1 MNPEPITY
9 SSLIVLNM
17 SAFPNLSL
25 YSNGFSTQNF
35 NLRSFHQLRGDLDQD
50 YQNCVFRILPVLNY
64 KAQDDLLCQFKDS
77 SFNELEKFDQSQR
90 KHKIQTILHNLENE
104 LTSNISLTKKLAGTP
119 LVFSSSIFHLVHVS
133 SLKFLALDDQNLE
146 ALQFKLIDFPN
157 NNTLLKFNP
166 CLNFQK
172 LRTNQVYSG
181 DVVCISANKQVCNR
195 TANLFTDY
203 WGLNYYELQDE
214 PQKYDDE
221 VGRAKVI
228 ASVEDQTQWRI
239 KIFQT
244 QQDND
249 EALFVGDVAIF
260 HLPELNLYLTAKKT
274 QDIQEKVKEILD
286 RNSVDDIS
294 NIIQDKL
301 TYTKQQTLF
310 PGQQAVIS
318 RQVSEEVGRNESRNY
333 KSDSQ
338 NSHIYEKQRSMQSR
352 SSQVIQASKNI
363 REIDKALYS
372 ELKLFFSNF
381 VGNKQDKITIP
392 FSAYWRIES
401 DNFTGGE
408 VKWDKCYR
416 IRHFQ
421 TGQYLDVNIMRQ
433 VKLTEQVTKNTLFQF
448 VPVKKNSKF
457 VDKESYFLIKHFLTG
472 SYLNLRNEPDIP
484 YGSVCIT
491 QDIDLINCI
500 RFRKTDY
507 EDIWE
512 KRFLVFLVPILKE
525 AISYFE
531 IVQPLTSIA
540 CMKKSEVQ
548 ERIEFYYLFEK
559 LNSLLEILNQF
570 MYNKLV
576 SNIQTTQDFSFVSQ
590 NRQDILRE
598 ENILPLLIWLICTTF
613 PNPDEKVEG
622 TEQNLISDL
631 YGEHSIILRV
641 QNMIQQQL
649 DKTNDAAYEKK
660 VQKLKE
666 QLEENHRKRKRLLQ
680 LKLFQTIKIACHNNQ
695 QNQEILMKYFKHFEK
710 QITHDYIC
718 TTICQCI
725 TNNYQILSQLNKQE
739 IAYDMK
745 FTTNANTTDQKNQ
758 KSQTTILSRLLDVLS
773 KNDQLL
779 PDLMHFLSETCEA
792 NGEPVFNNQEY
803 LLNSIQLLNQKV
815 KNDQGEEK
823 IYMHLEPIQESEG
836 NYKEFYITY
845 RTSNKTYVTRMLNDF
860 LNDYQ
865 QFKDMDHFYEVQYN
879 FLIEQ
884 LAFFSNICFHRNTA
898 ARELISKTFTYSILL
913 SYAEQKND
921 QEDSFNGEYHFV
933 NKQVRAYF
941 FRMIRTLYID
951 REPYTTTPKPELVR
965 ILEEKTTQKTLF
977 LFDEVSSQKHEK
989 GGFDIQKLKLKMLIY
1004 LEVQSEKLDLNLG
1017 EETVYNL
1024 ETLEII
1030 KILELMLKFELFWK
1044 RDVEGPIQKKN
1055 SHKRGASLFN
1065 KISENGMGLKEIDRL
1080 ITVLAKILEYDHQYF
1095 KCLANAKI
1103 KRNWQA
1109 ENEKD
1114 KGFMKFNISGISQV
1128 FEKETKEKDEQLQTN
1143 QNFRQVKQQDTEVV
1157 NDSLFKKMK
1166 NLKKVLQRYNNKTFT
1181 LRENKEE
1188 DYQVLIKIQICQI
1201 FSYLMDVSQDYWID
1215 NAIEFYKSL
1224 QQNKQ
1229 LNDEVKEE
1237 ELIKLFPE
1245 EILMSGEQ
1253 WIDKPENERRLNR
1266 TSAPVLKTFDEVL
1279 RRPFIEVLLISL
1291 YFSRNPQ
1298 LENQIVEL
1306 IQRFARQKK
1315 EFLQHFENIQILD
1328 TNESQQLFDVWVQM
1342 TQILKNNVQ
1351 RSQTWITENNRI
1363 MHQTLQCL
1371 WKIDSIFQQTESVSL
1386 KLKQQIFEHI
1396 GGYEVLIELINKALT
1411 VIDQKSFP
1419 PDLIILLKHTMNIM
1433 AFFAKDNERN
1443 ALTVYRKV
1451 VKKIIQNSNQN
1462 IGQISLIC
1470 SLFEKKPTLYGQLGQ
1485 QEYDYFIALIK
1496 QHGRY
1501 PEFLQFYLEI
1511 IKVTEIY
1518 SKKSV
1523 DMFEIIIE
1531 KLTEPMSLSPDS
1543 EYENPLYPFQESR
1556 KMTDFFDYTPNK
1568 AKYQLYFIN
1577 IVSKCLSKKIRAS
1590 LISQGI
1596 EFLKLQD
1603 LLEQTLIVTQRILG
1617 CIKQKEKPHPDD
1629 IQLQSDYWNIIKTMV
1644 FHKPESLDELMFPY
1658 NSETLNKILTDEHKV
1673 IKQKDQ
1679 FIPQNLNYLFDSLLP
1694 VVNRYNELLQNALLS
1709 SEKDQ
1714 HQISEFVSF
1723 FLENLDK
1730 MFFLAPAELTNN
1742 KQRLKT
1748 ISDLGQSFN
1757 IQIPI
1762 KFFQADPNISQDEKT
1777 ADMLT
1782 NYQITQENSAISQFR
1797 KKYFGQE
1804 FVKDLV
1810 KKESLKLSNSIW
1822 TIQNMFKDDRKQEV
1836 KDLLL
1841 TNSDIIVKILTYLE
1855 FWKTNG
1861 ASRENI
1867 IFILKVLSAILKD
1880 TENELYERQVL
1891 FNRMNV
1897 TQILIVLLCESE
1909 LEPVYMGTIMS
1920 FMILLLKNG
1929 NKNVQKTAYEYFL
1942 SNTQCEKFFKQLK
1955 NVFDIQILSMSR
1967 AHKLNYQENKL
1978 VCKALKLIQL
1988 FCEGHNQ
1995 DLQNYMR
2002 SQSNQKNS
2010 FDLVSQIVLLLS
2022 TFLISKGNYESVLQC
2037 FETLTEL
2044 IQGPCKQNQQ
2054 ALLKSNLLE
2063 YVVLIL
2069 SEDEKIFEQ
2078 SNEYFK
2084 YDGEKQYRLAIH
2096 PGQLARLK
2104 FKCLNCLVSL
2114 LECCDPQNSD
2124 IARLVRVIPLN
2135 VLTNNL
2141 TRVYKI
2147 FKNSFGAV
2155 YKDEMFKRAEKDIT
2169 NDEPAVNQEFI
2180 IENGF
2185 YIFLL
2190 MQQFLGNQKAKQ
2202 MLYEDNEMNDVLNEF
2217 SENNNKKEEN
2227 AIANIFSGLG
2237 NIAKMGGN
2245 LIGQLG
2251 LAQKSEEELRQEKL
2265 LQEKL
2270 EQKELT
2276 KNAIKFFRQNT
2287 CSIDMIRDQK
2297 LYTIYFPKLP
2307 ICNLPKSA
2315 RLEFHDQVDRTSSKT
2330 KLTYLMERAN
2340 FLIKVMEY
2348 EEKLNQVFAKNPIFA
2363 FFATSGKLWENCAFV
2378 TTLVINLIVLL
2389 SYSQSFYNES
2399 QSGQTGD
2406 LIYERLQDPRLLEY
2420 SDFIWTPHLIQGLG
2434 ITMLVFSSL
2443 IVFFFLVKRAPLK
2456 VDHIWEDYQ
2465 KPKTVMKMIWEVS
2478 VRGIKSLFILL
2489 QDPDILYYFIYI
2501 IAGIVGLTVH
2511 PFFFA
2516 FHLMDFL
2523 KLEQLKTV
2531 LDAIW
2536 GPRQEIGLALLLLAV
2551 VEYYVGI
2558 LGFVIF
2564 FNDYRIVDGTSC
2576 RILPDNDHIICERG
2590 CSTMWQCIFISFDL
2604 TFKFTGA
2611 LGSGIMDYD
2620 TITQITQN
2628 YDMVVNGWDRV
2639 KYSQNEY
2646 DGVDHQFTSNYF
2658 SRFVFDNAVNIVLV
2672 MIMLN
2677 MIQGIIV
2684 DTFGSLRE
2692 KLQERIK
2699 DQTMKCFI
2707 CGITRE
2713 KFEKNDEGGGM
2724 GFQEHIELEHYMWNY
2739 IYYYAYLKHKDEND
2753 YNGNESYI
2761 KSKIDIKDISWMPIK
2776 RARFAEEDMDDQQ
2789 KGNEIQEAIEMKM
2802 KVMNDSLEKIQD
2814 RMKHI
2819 IDIINNQPVSMTETF
2834 NG

>member
-1 MNPEPITY
+1 MNPEPITF

-35 NLRSFHQLRGDLDQD
+35 NLRSFHQLKGDLDQD

-64 KAQDDLLCQFKDS
+64 KAHDDLLRQFQDS
-77 SFNELEKFDQSQR
+77 NFKNLEMYEQGQR
-90 KHKIQTILHNLENE
+90 RNKIQTTLLNLENE

-157 NNTLLKFNP
+157 SNTLLKFNP

-172 LRTNQVYSG
+172 LRTNLVYSG

-214 PQKYDDE
+214 PQKYEDE
-221 VGRAKVI
+221 VCKAKVI

-239 KIFQT
+239 KIFQN
-244 QQDND
+244 QQEND

-260 HLPELNLYLTAKKT
+260 HLPELNLYLNAKKT

-286 RNSVDDIS
+286 RNTVVDIS
-294 NIIQDKL
+294 NIIQDKVI
-301 TYTKQQTLF
+301 YTKQQTLF
-310 PGQQAVIS
+310 PGQQAVMS
-318 RQVSEEVGRNESRNY
+318 RQVSEEVGRSEPKNY

-338 NSHIYEKQRSMQSR
+338 NSHIYEKQQSR
-352 SSQVIQASKNI
+352 SSQIIQASKNI
-363 REIDKALYS
+363 KEIDKALYS
-372 ELKLFFSNF
+372 EIKLYFSNF
-381 VGNKQDKITIP
+381 TGNKSDKITIP

-421 TGQYLDVNIMRQ
+421 TGQYLDVDIMRQ
-433 VKLTEQVTKNTLFQF
+433 VILTEKVTKNTLFQF
-448 VPVKKNSKF
+448 VAIKKNSKY

-472 SYLNLRNEPDIP
+472 TYLNIRNDP
-484 YGSVCIT
+484 VCTT
-491 QDIDLINCI
+491 QDVNLINCI
-500 RFRKTDY
+500 KFRKTDY

-531 IVQPLTSIA
+531 ILQPLTSIA
-540 CMKKSEVQ
+540 FMKKNEVQ

-590 NRQDILRE
+590 NRQDIIRE
-598 ENILPLLIWLICTTF
+598 ENILPLLIWLICKTF
-613 PNPDEKVEG
+613 PNPDEKIEG
-622 TEQNLISDL
+622 SEQNLIKDL
-631 YGEHSIILRV
+631 CGENSFILRV
-641 QNMIQQQL
+641 LTMIQQKM
-649 DKTNDAAYEKK
+649 DKSNDIEYEKK
-660 VQKLKE
+660 VQKMKE
-666 QLEENHRKRKRLLQ
+666 QLEDNHRKRKRLLQ

-695 QNQEILMKYFKHFEK
+695 RNQEILMKFFKHFEK
-710 QITHDYIC
+710 HIAHDYVC
-718 TTICQCI
+718 TTISQSI
-725 TNNYQILSQLNKQE
+725 SNNYQILSMLNKQE
-739 IAYDMK
+739 IPYDMK
-745 FTTNANTTDQKNQ
+745 STMNFNNIDQKNQ
-758 KSQTTILSRLLDVLS
+758 KSQSTILSRLLDIIS
-773 KNDQLL
+773 KSDQLL
-779 PDLMHFLSETCEA
+779 PELLHFLSETCEA
-792 NGEPVFNNQEY
+792 NGEPVFSNQEY

-815 KNDQGEEK
+815 RNDKGEEK
-823 IYMHLEPIQESEG
+823 VYMNLEPIQEKEG
-836 NYKEFYITY
+836 NYTEFYITY
-845 RTSNKTYVTRMLNDF
+845 RTSNKTYVTRMLHDF
-860 LNDYQ
+860 LNDYR
-865 QFKDMDHFYEVQYN
+865 QFKDVDHFYVVQYN
-879 FLIEQ
+879 YLIEQ

-898 ARELISKTFTYSILL
+898 ARELISKTFTYSFLL
-913 SYAEQKND
+913 SYAEQNNH
-921 QEDSFNGEYHFV
+921 QQGFMSGEQNFV
-933 NKQVRAYF
+933 DEQVRAYF

-965 ILEEKTTQKTLF
+965 IQEEKTTQKTLF
-977 LFDEVSSQKHEK
+977 LFDETSSQKCEK
-989 GGFDIQKLKLKMLIY
+989 GEFDIQKLKYKMLQY
-1004 LEVQSEKLDLNLG
+1004 LHEQSVKLENNIE

-1055 SHKRGASLFN
+1055 SNKRGASIFN
-1065 KISENGMGLKEIDRL
+1065 KISENGVGLKEIDRL
-1080 ITVLAKILEYDHQYF
+1080 ITALSKILEYDHQYF

-1103 KRNWQA
+1103 KRNWQTD
-1109 ENEKD
+1109 NEKD

-1128 FEKETKEKDEQLQTN
+1128 FEKESKEKDEQQQSN
-1143 QNFRQVKQQDTEVV
+1143 NNFRQVKQQDTEVV

-1166 NLKKVLQRYNNKTFT
+1166 NVRKVLQRYNNKTFT

-1215 NAIEFYKSL
+1215 NALEFYKSL

-1237 ELIKLFPE
+1237 DLIKLFPE

-1253 WIDKPENERRLNR
+1253 WVDKQDSEKKANKQ
-1266 TSAPVLKTFDEVL
+1266 SAPVLKSFDEVL
-1279 RRPFIEVLLISL
+1279 RRPFIEVLLIAL

-1328 TNESQQLFDVWVQM
+1328 TNESQQLFNVWVQM
-1342 TQILKNNVQ
+1342 TSILKNNVQ
-1351 RSQTWITENNRI
+1351 RSQTWIAENNRI

-1419 PDLIILLKHTMNIM
+1419 PDLILLLKHTMNIM
-1433 AFFAKDNERN
+1433 AYFAKDNERN
-1443 ALTVYRKV
+1443 SLTVYRKV

-1485 QEYDYFIALIK
+1485 QEYDYFIQLIK

-1511 IKVTEIY
+1511 IEVTEIY

-1531 KLTEPMSLSPDS
+1531 KLTDPMGLQPDQDN
-1543 EYENPLYPFQESR
+1543 YNPLYPFQDSY
-1556 KMTDFFDYTPNK
+1556 KITDFFDYTPNK
-1568 AKYQLYFIN
+1568 QKYQFYFIN
-1577 IVSKCLSKKIRAS
+1577 IISKCLSKKIRAS
-1590 LISQGI
+1590 LISQAI

-1603 LLEQTLIVTQRILG
+1603 LLEHTLIVTQRILG
-1617 CIKQKEKPHPDD
+1617 CIKQKEKPHYED

-1644 FHKPESLDELMFPY
+1644 FHKPETLDELMFPY
-1658 NSETLNKILTDEHKV
+1658 NSEILNKILTDEHKA
-1673 IKQKDQ
+1673 IKQKDK

-1748 ISDLGQSFN
+1748 ISDLGQTFN

-1762 KFFQADPNISQDEKT
+1762 KFFQLDPNISQDEKT
-1777 ADMLT
+1777 ADMQT
-1782 NYQITQENSAISQFR
+1782 HYAQSQENTQISQFR

-1929 NKNVQKTAYEYFL
+1929 NQNVQKTAYEYFL

-1978 VCKALKLIQL
+1978 VCKALKLTQL

-2010 FDLVSQIVLLLS
+2010 FDLVSQIVLLIS
-2022 TFLISKGNYESVLQC
+2022 TFQISKANFESVLQC

-2054 ALLKSNLLE
+2054 TLLKSSLLE
-2063 YVVLIL
+2063 HVVLIL

-2124 IARLVRVIPLN
+2124 IARLVRVIPLS

-2141 TRVYKI
+2141 TRVYKL
-2147 FKNSFGAV
+2147 FKEQFGAI
-2155 YKDEMFKRAEKDIT
+2155 YKDEIFKRAEHEIT
-2169 NDEPAVNQEFI
+2169 NDEQAVSQEFI

-2185 YIFLL
+2185 CIFLL

-2202 MLYEDNEMNDVLNEF
+2202 MLYDDNEMNDVLNEF
-2217 SENNNKKEEN
+2217 AENNNKEEDN
-2227 AIANIFSGLG
+2227 AIANIFSGLE

-2245 LIGQLG
+2245 LIGQIG
-2251 LAQKSEEELRQEKL
+2251 LPQKSEEEKL

-2307 ICNLPKSA
+2307 ICKLPKSA

-2389 SYSQSFYNES
+2389 SYSQKFYNEG
-2399 QSGQTGD
+2399 QSDITGD
-2406 LIYERLQDPRLLEY
+2406 LIYERLLDPRLLGQT
-2420 SDFIWTPHLIQGLG
+2420 DFIWTPILIQGLG

-2465 KPKTVMKMIWEVS
+2465 KPKTVMKMIWDVS
-2478 VRGIKSLFILL
+2478 IRGIKSLIILL
-2489 QDPDILYYFIYI
+2489 QDSDILYYCIYI

-2551 VEYYVGI
+2551 IEYYVGI

-2564 FNDYRIVDGTSC
+2564 FNDYPIVNGTNC
-2576 RILPDNDHIICERG
+2576 RILQDNDHIICERG
-2590 CSTMWQCIFISFDL
+2590 CSTLWQCIFMSFDL

-2611 LGSGIMDYD
+2611 LGQGIMDYD
-2620 TITQITQN
+2620 TITEISQD
-2628 YDMVVNGWDRV
+2628 YDMIVNGWDRV
-2639 KYSQNEY
+2639 IYSQNEY
-2646 DGVDHQFTSNYF
+2646 DGVDHSFTSNYF

-2724 GFQEHIELEHYMWNY
+2724 GFQEHIEQEHYMWNY
-2739 IYYYAYLKHKDEND
+2739 IYYIAYLKHKDEND

-2789 KGNEIQEAIEMKM
+2789 KGNEIQEVIEMKM
-2802 KVMNDSLEKIQD
+2802 KTMNDSLEKIQD
-2814 RMKHI
+2814 RIKHI
-2819 IDIINNQPVSMTETF
+2819 IDIINNQPVSMTETYHA
-2834 NG
+2834 

>member
-35 NLRSFHQLRGDLDQD
+35 ELRSFHQLRGDLDQD

-64 KAQDDLLCQFKDS
+64 KAHDDLLNQFKHS
-77 SFNELEKFDQSQR
+77 NFNDLEGYEQSQR
-90 KHKIQTILHNLENE
+90 KHKIQTILLNLENE

-133 SLKFLALDDQNLE
+133 SLKFLSLDDQNLE

-214 PQKYDDE
+214 PQKYEEE
-221 VGRAKVI
+221 VQKAKVI

-239 KIFQT
+239 KIFQN
-244 QQDND
+244 QQEND

-260 HLPELNLYLTAKKT
+260 HLPELNLYLNAKKT

-286 RNSVDDIS
+286 RNTVDDIS
-294 NIIQDKL
+294 NIITDKFI
-301 TYTKQQTLF
+301 YNKQQTLF

-318 RQVSEEVGRNESRNY
+318 RQVSEEVGKNESKNF

-338 NSHIYEKQRSMQSR
+338 NSNIIEKQRSMQSR
-352 SSQVIQASKNI
+352 SSQVIQPSKNI
-363 REIDKALYS
+363 KEIDKALYS
-372 ELKLFFSNF
+372 ELKLYFSNF
-381 VGNKQDKITIP
+381 IGFKSDKVTIP

-408 VKWDKCYR
+408 VKWEKCYR

-433 VKLTEQVTKNTLFQF
+433 AKLTEQVTKNTLFQF
-448 VPVKKNSKF
+448 VPIKKNSKF

-472 SYLNLRNEPDIP
+472 SYINIRKDTD
-484 YGSVCIT
+484 SVCTT
-491 QDIDLINCI
+491 QDINLINCI
-500 RFRKTDY
+500 KFRKTDY

-512 KRFLVFLVPILKE
+512 KKFLVFLVPILKE

-531 IVQPLTSIA
+531 NLQPLTSIA

-548 ERIEFYYLFEK
+548 ERIDFYHLFEK

-590 NRQDILRE
+590 NRQDIIRE
-598 ENILPLLIWLICTTF
+598 ENIFPLLIWLICKTF
-613 PNPDEKVEG
+613 PNPDEKIEG
-622 TEQNLISDL
+622 TEQHLINDL
-631 YGEHSIILRV
+631 CGENSFILSV
-641 QNMIQQQL
+641 QTMISQNL
-649 DKTNDAAYEKK
+649 DKTNDVGYEKK

-666 QLEENHRKRKRLLQ
+666 QLEDNHRKRKRLLQ
-680 LKLFQTIKIACHNNQ
+680 LKLFQTIKIACHNNL
-695 QNQEILMKYFKHFEK
+695 QNQEILMKFFKHFEK

-718 TTICQCI
+718 TTISQCI
-725 TNNYQILSQLNKQE
+725 TKNYQILSQLNKQE
-739 IAYDMK
+739 ILFEMK
-745 FTTNANTTDQKNQ
+745 STMNNFNVSEQKNQ
-758 KSQTTILSRLLDVLS
+758 KSQSTILSRLLDIIS
-773 KNDQLL
+773 KSDQLL
-779 PDLMHFLSETCEA
+779 PELLHFLSETCEA
-792 NGEPVFNNQEY
+792 NGEPVFSNQEY

-815 KNDQGEEK
+815 KNDKGEEK
-823 IYMHLEPIQESEG
+823 VYMNLEPLQEKEG
-836 NYKEFYITY
+836 GYTEFYITY
-845 RTSNKTYVTRMLNDF
+845 KTSNKTYVTKMLHDF
-860 LNDYQ
+860 LNDCRQY
-865 QFKDMDHFYEVQYN
+865 KDQDHLYVVQYN
-879 FLIEQ
+879 YLIEQ

-898 ARELISKTFTYSILL
+898 ARELISKTFTYSFLL
-913 SYAEQKND
+913 SYAEQNND
-921 QEDSFNGEYHFV
+921 QGIISGELYFV
-933 NKQVRAYF
+933 DEQVRAYF

-977 LFDEVSSQKHEK
+977 LFDETSSQKQEK
-989 GGFDIQKLKLKMLIY
+989 GEFDIQKLKLKMLKY
-1004 LEVQSEKLDLNLG
+1004 LEDQSEKLNKNLG

-1044 RDVEGPIQKKN
+1044 RDVEGPIQKKSSN
-1055 SHKRGASLFN
+1055 KRGASFFN
-1065 KISENGMGLKEIDRL
+1065 KISENGVGLKEIDRL
-1080 ITVLAKILEYDHQYF
+1080 ITALSKILEYDHQYF
-1095 KCLANAKI
+1095 KCLDKTQI
-1103 KRNWQA
+1103 KRNWEI

-1128 FEKETKEKDEQLQTN
+1128 FEKENKEKDEQSQSN

-1166 NLKKVLQRYNNKTFT
+1166 NLRKVLQRYNNKTFT

-1188 DYQVLIKIQICQI
+1188 DFQVLIKIQICQI

-1215 NAIEFYKSL
+1215 NALEYYKFL
-1224 QQNKQ
+1224 QQSKQ
-1229 LNDEVKEE
+1229 LNEEVKEE
-1237 ELIKLFPE
+1237 DLIKLFPE
-1245 EILMSGEQ
+1245 EILMSGQQ
-1253 WIDKPENERRLNR
+1253 WVDKPESERKLNR
-1266 TSAPVLKTFDEVL
+1266 TSAPVLKSFDEVL

-1315 EFLQHFENIQILD
+1315 EFLQHFDNIQILD
-1328 TNESQQLFDVWVQM
+1328 TNESQQLFNVWVQM
-1342 TQILKNNVQ
+1342 TSILKNNVQ

-1419 PDLIILLKHTMNIM
+1419 PDLIILVKHTMNIM
-1433 AFFAKDNERN
+1433 AYFAKDNERN
-1443 ALTVYRKV
+1443 SLTVYKKV
-1451 VKKIIQNSNQN
+1451 VKKIIQNKNQN

-1485 QEYDYFIALIK
+1485 QEYDYFITLIQK
-1496 QHGRY
+1496 HGRY

-1511 IKVTEIY
+1511 IEVTEIY

-1531 KLTEPMSLSPDS
+1531 KLTGLSNEQEDQNS
-1543 EYENPLYPFQESR
+1543 LYPFQESC
-1556 KMTDFFDYTPNK
+1556 KSTAFFDYSPNQN
-1568 AKYQLYFIN
+1568 KYQLYFIN

-1590 LISQGI
+1590 LISQAI

-1603 LLEQTLIVTQRILG
+1603 LLKQTQMVTQRILG
-1617 CIKQKEKPHPDD
+1617 CIKQKERPHSEDT
-1629 IQLQSDYWNIIKTMV
+1629 QLQNDFWNIIKTMV
-1644 FHKPESLDELMFPY
+1644 FHKPETLDELMFPS
-1658 NSETLNKILTDEHKV
+1658 NSEILNKILTDEHKA

-1694 VVNRYNELLQNALLS
+1694 VVNRYNEQLQNALLS

-1714 HQISEFVSF
+1714 RQISEFVSF

-1748 ISDLGQSFN
+1748 ISDLGQCFN

-1762 KFFQADPNISQDEKT
+1762 KFFQPDPNVFQDERT
-1777 ADMLT
+1777 VDLQT
-1782 NYQITQENSAISQFR
+1782 QYIISQENSSISQFR
-1797 KKYFGQE
+1797 KKCFGQE

-1822 TIQNMFKDDRKQEV
+1822 TIKNMFKDDRRQEV

-1880 TENELYERQVL
+1880 TENELYERQLL
-1891 FNRMNV
+1891 FNRMNA

-1920 FMILLLKNG
+1920 FMILLLRNG
-1929 NKNVQKTAYEYFL
+1929 NQHVQKTAYEYFL
-1942 SNTQCEKFFKQLK
+1942 SNTQCEKFFKQIK
-1955 NVFDIQILSMSR
+1955 NIFDIQILSMSR
-1967 AHKLNYQENKL
+1967 AHKLNYQENKF

-2022 TFLISKGNYESVLQC
+2022 TFQISQANFESVLQC

-2054 ALLKSNLLE
+2054 TLLKSSLLE

-2078 SNEYFK
+2078 SNEFFK

-2114 LECCDPQNSD
+2114 LECCEPQNSD
-2124 IARLVRVIPLN
+2124 IARLVRVIPLS

-2141 TRVYKI
+2141 TRVYKL
-2147 FKNSFGAV
+2147 FKNQFGAIN
-2155 YKDEMFKRAEKDIT
+2155 KDEIFKRAEKEIT
-2169 NDEPAVNQEFI
+2169 NDIPAVEQEFI

-2185 YIFLL
+2185 CIFLL
-2190 MQQFLGNQKAKQ
+2190 IQQFLGNQKAKQ
-2202 MLYEDNEMNDVLNEF
+2202 LLYEDPEMNDVLNEF
-2217 SENNNKKEEN
+2217 TENNDKEEDN
-2227 AIANIFSGLG
+2227 AIANIFSGLE

-2245 LIGQLG
+2245 LIGQISLT
-2251 LAQKSEEELRQEKL
+2251 QKSEEEMRQEKL

-2307 ICNLPKSA
+2307 ICKLPKSA
-2315 RLEFHDQVDRTSSKT
+2315 RMEFHDQVDRTSSKT

-2348 EEKLNQVFAKNPIFA
+2348 EEKLNSVFAKNPIFA

-2389 SYSQSFYNES
+2389 SYSQSFYNEGS
-2399 QSGQTGD
+2399 SDLTGD

-2420 SDFIWTPHLIQGLG
+2420 PDFKWTPILIQGLG

-2465 KPKTVMKMIWEVS
+2465 KPKTIMKMIGDVS
-2478 VRGIKSLFILL
+2478 IRGIKSLIILL
-2489 QDPDILYYFIYI
+2489 QDSDILYYCIYI

-2551 VEYYVGI
+2551 IEYYVGI

-2564 FNDYRIVDGTSC
+2564 FNDYPIVDGTSC
-2576 RILPDNDHIICERG
+2576 KILSDNDQIICERG
-2590 CSTMWQCIFISFDL
+2590 CSTLWQCVFMSFDL

-2611 LGSGIMDYD
+2611 LGVAIMDYD
-2620 TITQITQN
+2620 TITEISQS
-2628 YDMVVNGWDRV
+2628 YDMVENGWDRV
-2639 KYSQNEY
+2639 IYSQNEY
-2646 DGVDHQFTSNYF
+2646 DGVDHKFNSNYF

-2677 MIQGIIV
+2677 MIQGIII

-2724 GFQEHIELEHYMWNY
+2724 GFQEHIVLEHYMWNY

-2761 KSKIDIKDISWMPIK
+2761 KSKIDLKDISWMPIK
-2776 RARFAEEDMDDQQ
+2776 RARFAEEEMDDQQ
-2789 KGNEIQEAIEMKM
+2789 KGNEIQEAIEIKM
-2802 KVMNDSLEKIQD
+2802 KAMNDSLEKIQD

-2834 NG
+2834 H